1 MLQHSVL
8 RVYIVTDLGSPYP
21 HVSPPECPLGEQLH
35 QAASDEPDSPASET
49 PIPGF
54 LQAVWMAIKGT
65 SVDYTEAPI
74 RHAIVLLA
82 VPMVLEMVMESVFA
96 VVDIFFVSKL
106 GPEQVAAVG
115 LTESLMTLVYT
126 VAMGLSIGVTA
137 MIARRAGEKDK
148 DSAGH
153 TAAQAVLLGGA
164 LAIVLG
170 VAGAANAPGLL
181 RMMGAGEDVIDLGSG
196 YTQVLLGGNITVLLL
211 FMNNAAFRGVGDAV
225 IAMRM
230 LWLANAINIALDA
243 TLIFGWGPFP
253 EMGVQG
259 AAVATVIGRGTAVVL
274 QLIILIRGAGR
285 LNVQARHWRVDLPLM
300 WRLVRLSGAATFQT
314 FIGMASWIGMVRIIA
329 MFGSAALAGY
339 TIAIRIVLFA
349 LLPAWGMSNAA
360 ATMVG
365 QGLGAGKPDRA
376 EKSVWIAAFLN
387 LIFLGS
393 VGILFMVFAGPI
405 VRVFT
410 PDVETTANGILAL
423 RTVSAG
429 FFFYAYGMVLINSF
443 NGAGDTWTPTWVNLL
458 CFWVFQIPLAW
469 TLSQTA
475 GLGPWGVHLAVT
487 LGFSSEALVAGLLFR
502 RGKWK
507 QKTV

>member
-1 MLQHSVL
+1 MNEH
-8 RVYIVTDLGSPYP
+8 TDATLETA
-21 HVSPPECPLGEQLH
+21 PETAPE
-35 QAASDEPDSPASET
+35 AAEEHTAV
-49 PIPGF
+49 PGF
-54 LQAVWMAIKGT
+54 WRAVWMAIKGT
-65 SVDYTEAPI
+65 SVDYTEAPM

-106 GPEQVAAVG
+106 GPERVTVVG
-115 LTESLMTLVYT
+115 LTESMMTLVYT
-126 VAMGLSIGVTA
+126 AAMGLSIGVTA
-137 MIARRAGEKDK
+137 MIARRAGEKDH
-148 DSAGH
+148 DAAGH
-153 TAAQAVLLGGA
+153 TAAQAVLLGAGI
-164 LAIVLG
+164 AIVLG
-170 VAGAANAPGLL
+170 VVGSLSAPWLL
-181 RMMGAGEDVIDLGSG
+181 SVMGAGPDVVEIGSG
-196 YTQVLLGGNITVLLL
+196 YTRIMLAGNITVLLL

-230 LWLANAINIALDA
+230 LWLANGINIVLDP
-243 TLIFGWGPFP
+243 TLIFGLGPFP

-259 AAVATVIGRGTAVVL
+259 AAIATVIGRGTAVCL
-274 QLIILIRGAGR
+274 QLVILVRGAGR
-285 LNVQARHWRVDLPLM
+285 LNVQSRHWRLDLPLI

-314 FIGMASWIGMVRIIA
+314 FIGMASWIGLVRIIA
-329 MFGSAALAGY
+329 IFGSSALAGY

-365 QGLGAGKPDRA
+365 QALGAGKPDRA
-376 EKSVWIAAFLN
+376 EKSVWLAARLN
-387 LIFLGS
+387 LVFLGS

-405 VRVFT
+405 VRPFSSD
-410 PDVETTANGILAL
+410 PETVTNGILAL

-458 CFWVFQIPLAW
+458 CFWLFQIPLAW
-469 TLSQTA
+469 FLAQTL
-475 GLGPWGVHLAVT
+475 GIGPWGVHIAVM
-487 LGFSSEALVAGLLFR
+487 LGFSSEAVVAGLLFR

-507 QKTV
+507 DQKV

>member
-1 MLQHSVL
+1 MKEHQDATLE
-8 RVYIVTDLGSPYP
+8 IAP
-21 HVSPPECPLGEQLH
+21 
-35 QAASDEPDSPASET
+35 QAAEEHAD
-49 PIPGF
+49 IPGF
-54 LQAVWMAIKGT
+54 WSAVWMAIKGT
-65 SVDYTEAPI
+65 SVDYTEAPM

-106 GPEQVAAVG
+106 GPERVAVVG
-115 LTESLMTLVYT
+115 LTESMMTLVYT
-126 VAMGLSIGVTA
+126 AAMGLSIGVTA
-137 MIARRAGEKDK
+137 MIARRAGEKDQ
-148 DSAGH
+148 DAAGH
-153 TAAQAVLLGGA
+153 TAAQAVLLGAGI
-164 LAIVLG
+164 AIVLG
-170 VAGAANAPGLL
+170 VVGSLSAPWLL
-181 RMMGAGEDVIDLGSG
+181 SVMGAGSDVVEIGSG
-196 YTQVLLGGNITVLLL
+196 YTRIMLAGNITVLLL

-230 LWLANAINIALDA
+230 LWLANTINIALDP

-253 EMGVQG
+253 EMGVRG
-259 AAVATVIGRGTAVVL
+259 AATATVIGRGTAVCL
-274 QLIILIRGAGR
+274 QLAILIRGGGR
-285 LNVQARHWRVDLPLM
+285 LNVQLRHWRLDLPLI

-314 FIGMASWIGMVRIIA
+314 FIGMASWIGLVRIIA
-329 MFGSAALAGY
+329 IFGSAALAGY

-365 QGLGAGKPDRA
+365 QALGAEKPDRA
-376 EKSVWIAAFLN
+376 EKSVWIACRLN
-387 LIFLGS
+387 LVFLGS

-405 VRVFT
+405 IRVFSSD
-410 PDVETTANGILAL
+410 PETVINGILAL

-458 CFWVFQIPLAW
+458 CFWLFQIPLAW
-469 TLSQTA
+469 LLAQTL
-475 GLGPWGVHLAVT
+475 GIGPWGVHIAVM
-487 LGFSSEALVAGLLFR
+487 LGFSSEAVVAGLLFK

-507 QKTV
+507 DTTV